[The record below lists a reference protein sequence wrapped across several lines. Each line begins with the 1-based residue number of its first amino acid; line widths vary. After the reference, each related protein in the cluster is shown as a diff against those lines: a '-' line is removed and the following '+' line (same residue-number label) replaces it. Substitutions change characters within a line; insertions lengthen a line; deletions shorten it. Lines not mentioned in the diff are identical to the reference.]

1 MFWSLV
7 PASWSTLFSWPL
19 SPNTCLFFFL
29 LLWLLLSLLHRF
41 SLSAHPLNISV
52 FRILAH
58 FHSIQLPWVILSTPM
73 LMTLKYIFLF
83 PMVFLNISSLSNGTA
98 NLSKTYKKG
107 KKSIYILYILDFFGW
122 GSPHGLMI
130 FHLSTHITK
139 TGKKTGKKIIPS
151 RCWNWRG
158 PSCPPFRHPGISAC
172 WKVDWHFPFVVV
184 S

>member
-29 LLWLLLSLLHRF
+29 LLWLLLHRF

-83 PMVFLNISSLSNGTA
+83 LMVFLNISSLSNGTA
-98 NLSKTYKKG
+98 NLTKTELIFSPYLYPSKAGPPLVFPPSLNGTTGHRVAEVKNLLVFLTV
-107 KKSIYILYILDFFGW
+107 SLYPSSSSWAQPPCSLDLLNISGVH
-122 GSPHGLMI
+122 PV
-130 FHLSTHITK
+130 LST
-139 TGKKTGKKIIPS
+139 PL
-151 RCWNWRG
+151 WL
-158 PSCPPFRHPGISAC
+158 P
-172 WKVDWHFPFVVV
+172 
-184 S
+184 